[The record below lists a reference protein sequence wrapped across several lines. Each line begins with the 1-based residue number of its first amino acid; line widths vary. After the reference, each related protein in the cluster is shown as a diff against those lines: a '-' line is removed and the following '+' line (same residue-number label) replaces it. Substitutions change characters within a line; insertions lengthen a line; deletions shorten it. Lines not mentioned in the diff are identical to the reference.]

1 MLILFDYYFYRSY
14 THPKEKDVRFF
25 RSVTLAWAVCFSTA
39 ALPIS
44 AFLTLFFKHDDV
56 RVVGIFMFLFFY
68 HRYKRKY
75 KAVIAKFQHNKV
87 DKYLPLWIMSIFVPV
102 LATPCICFGL
112 KIIAL
117 EREYHVDGIIT
128 EWLLNLF
135 S

>member
-25 RSVTLAWAVCFSTA
+25 RSVTLAWVVCFSTA
-39 ALPIS
+39 AIPIS
-44 AFLTLFFKHDDV
+44 AFLTLFFKHDDL
-56 RVVGIFMFLFFY
+56 RVVAIFMFIFLY

-112 KIIAL
+112 KIIAF